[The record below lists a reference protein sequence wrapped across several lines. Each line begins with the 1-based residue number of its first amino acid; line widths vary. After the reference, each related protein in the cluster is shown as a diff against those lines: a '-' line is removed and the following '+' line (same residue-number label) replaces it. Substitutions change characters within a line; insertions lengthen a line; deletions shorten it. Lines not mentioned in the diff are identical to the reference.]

1 MNTRTI
7 AALALAVA
15 VAAVPLLAHHTAA
28 YIYDVMK
35 PVSMKGVVT
44 EVEWKNPHVLVHLD
58 AKDQDGSVRAWL
70 LEARAVSI
78 MRRMGFEQDFVK
90 AGDAVTLSVCVAKD
104 GSHTGGLESIESP
117 GGTKRVGECVV
128 PQ

>member
-1 MNTRTI
+1 MTCHSR
-7 AALALAVA
+7 ACDG
-15 VAAVPLLAHHTAA
+15 AHHTAA

-35 PVSMKGVVT
+35 PVPMTGVVT

-58 AKDQDGSVRAWL
+58 ARGKDGNASAWI
-70 LEARAVSI
+70 LEARAVYI
-78 MRRMGFEQDFVK
+78 MRRIGFEQNFVK
-90 AGDAVTLSVCVAKD
+90 AGDAVTLNVCVAKD
-104 GSHTGGLESIESP
+104 GSNRAGLESIELP